1 MEDSNLSLAER
12 LSVAECSWTHWVL
25 NLQKFCFW
33 QLLTRVSI
41 CSRVRWLKNLSIRA
55 NKHQKPNLANKI
67 LPEAQRTQ
75 GIDFI
80 TWVNLSARIVQI
92 DFSGTAWIGY
102 KFSHHQMVPL
112 ALVPIQSPDG
122 TAWISTKF
130 GHQMAPLALVINLVT
145 RGRCVHW
152 SSGFV
157 TGKATLSWI
166 VLLTLSVTIE
176 SVSSSASHIS

>member
-1 MEDSNLSLAER
+1 MTEWVTDWLSDRVTYRAVWGQLKKMEDSNLSLAER

-92 DFSGTAWIGY
+92 DFSGTFWINC
-102 KFSHHQMVPL
+102 
-112 ALVPIQSPDG
+112 
-122 TAWISTKF
+122 KF
-130 GHQMAPLALVINLVT
+130 GQQIAPLKLVQNLVTRWRHMHDSKFDHQMAPLPLIPNLVT
-145 RGRCVHW
+145 WWRY
-152 SSGFV
+152 
-157 TGKATLSWI
+157 LN
-166 VLLTLSVTIE
+166 
-176 SVSSSASHIS
+176 